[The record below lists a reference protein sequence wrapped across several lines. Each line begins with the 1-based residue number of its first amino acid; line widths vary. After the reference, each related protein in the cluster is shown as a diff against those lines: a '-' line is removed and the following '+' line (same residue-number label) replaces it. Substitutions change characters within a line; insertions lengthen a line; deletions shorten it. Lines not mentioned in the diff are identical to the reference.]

1 MIQMFG
7 DSMFNYPVDRM
18 VKLHGNKVKLY
29 ISTVRHRKLWNSK
42 TTCQHFNVYL
52 MLL

>member
-1 MIQMFG
+1 MFG

-29 ISTVRHRKLWNSK
+29 ISTVRHRKLWNSN
-42 TTCQHFNVYL
+42 TTFKHFYVYL